1 MIALLLIW
9 YISVF
14 VLVVAGV
21 AYAAGKIFKF

>member
-14 VLVVAGV
+14 VLVVAGAV
-21 AYAAGKIFKF
+21 YAAGKIFKF